1 MNFQYE
7 IAQNSVT
14 MSVKKFTELQTFA
27 HKNESDQALINKFV
41 NFTNICSIFLK
52 AALTPKMFLSFFE
65 KKTKTRVF

>member
-27 HKNESDQALINKFV
+27 HKNESDQALKENTKGFASQFI
-41 NFTNICSIFLK
+41 
-52 AALTPKMFLSFFE
+52 SFEASGTDLMHLFR
-65 KKTKTRVF
+65 KLWRRNSVG